1 MIPRDRF
8 EQKHD
13 SAEPLLEGVDTSWV
27 QTKDRFL
34 WKLVDV
40 YYFKSAGMAV
50 DPEMALTTVRNSMEE
65 DLYRSVSDFF
75 LPWSR
80 PSIQQAFYCGGSH
93 SRPGPPQQRRKKG
106 NPGSVNNF

>member
-1 MIPRDRF
+1 MIPRDRV

-75 LPWSR
+75 YRGRDHQSNKLFTAGVATRGPGRLSK
-80 PSIQQAFYCGGSH
+80 GG
-93 SRPGPPQQRRKKG
+93 KKG
-106 NPGSVNNF
+106 IPGL